1 MIYGYLRVSTE
12 AQDLES
18 QKIGI
23 DNYCEKNNIVID
35 QWVQEKVSG
44 VKEIKARRLGTLQ
57 AKLRKGDT
65 LIAAEISRLGR
76 SSLMILSLVEK
87 LFKRGVNMVFIKQGL
102 NLDAGDGNLQSM
114 MAKMFVCF
122 SALYAEMERELM
134 KGRVKEGIERRKRQ
148 GLPFGRPRGVPWK
161 GSPVKKY
168 LPEMK
173 RLYTEEGCS
182 LADLAKRFSFTP
194 SGISRAL
201 RNAGITTRPRGYH
214 AA

>member
-12 AQDLES
+12 AQDLAS
-18 QKIGI
+18 QKVGI
-23 DNYCEKNNIVID
+23 DSYCEKNNITIS
-35 QWVQEKVSG
+35 QWVEEKVSG
-44 VKEIKARRLGTLQ
+44 VKEIKSRRLGFLQ
-57 AKLRKGDT
+57 SRLRKGDI
-65 LIAAEISRLGR
+65 LIVSEISRLGR

-87 LFKRGVNMVFIKQGL
+87 LFKRGVTMIFIKQGL
-102 NLDAGDGNLQSM
+102 TLDANEANLQSM
-114 MAKMFVCF
+114 MSKMFVCF

-148 GLPFGRPRGVPWK
+148 GLPFGRPGGKPWL
-161 GSPVKKY
+161 GSPMKQY

-173 RLYTEEGCS
+173 RLYTEGRS
-182 LADLAKRFSFTP
+182 LSELAKVFPFTV

-201 RNAGITTRPRGYH
+201 RSAGIITRPRGYH

>member
-1 MIYGYLRVSTE
+1 MSTE

-23 DNYCEKNNIVID
+23 DSYCEKNNIVID
-35 QWVQEKVSG
+35 RWVMEKVSG

-76 SSLMILSLVEK
+76 SSLMVLSLVEK
-87 LFKRGVNMVFIKQGL
+87 LFKRGVTMIFIKQGL
-102 NLDAGDGNLQSM
+102 NLEAGSGDGTLQSM

-122 SALYAEMERELM
+122 SALFAEMERELM

-148 GLPFGRPRGVPWK
+148 GLPFGRPGGKPWL
-161 GSPVKKY
+161 GSPMKQY

-173 RLYTEEGCS
+173 RLYTEGRS
-182 LADLAKRFSFTP
+182 LSELAKVFPFTV

-201 RNAGITTRPRGYH
+201 RSAGIITRPRGYH

>member
-23 DNYCEKNNIVID
+23 DSYCEKNNIVID
-35 QWVQEKVSG
+35 QWVTEKVSG
-44 VKEIKARRLGTLQ
+44 MKEVKSRRLGTLQ

-87 LFKRGVNMVFIKQGL
+87 LFKRGVTMIFIKQGL
-102 NLDAGDGNLQSM
+102 NLEAGDGNLQSM

-148 GLPFGRPRGVPWK
+148 GLPFGRPGGKPWL
-161 GSPVKKY
+161 GSPMKPY

-173 RLYTEEGCS
+173 RLYSEGRS
-182 LADLAKRFSFTP
+182 LSELAKIFPFTV

-201 RNAGITTRPRGYH
+201 RSAGIITRPRGYH

>member
-1 MIYGYLRVSTE
+1 MSTE

-23 DNYCEKNNIVID
+23 DSYCEKNNIVID
-35 QWVQEKVSG
+35 RWVMEKVSG

-87 LFKRGVNMVFIKQGL
+87 LFKRGVTMIFIKQGL
-102 NLDAGDGNLQSM
+102 NLEAGDGNLQSM

-148 GLPFGRPRGVPWK
+148 GLPFGRPGGKPWL
-161 GSPVKKY
+161 GSPMKQY

-173 RLYTEEGCS
+173 RLYTEGRS
-182 LADLAKRFSFTP
+182 LSELAKVFPFTV

-201 RNAGITTRPRGYH
+201 RNAGIITRPRGYH

>member
-18 QKIGI
+18 QKVGI
-23 DNYCEKNNIVID
+23 DSYCEKNNITIEK
-35 QWVQEKVSG
+35 WVEEKVSG
-44 VKEIKARRLGTLQ
+44 VKEIKSRRLGFLQ
-57 AKLRKGDT
+57 ARLRKGDT
-65 LIAAEISRLGR
+65 LIVSEISRLGR

-87 LFKRGVNMVFIKQGL
+87 LFKRGVTMIFIKQGL
-102 NLDAGDGNLQSM
+102 NLEAGDGNLQSM

-148 GLPFGRPRGVPWK
+148 GLPFGRPGGKPWL
-161 GSPVKKY
+161 GSPIKQY

-173 RLYTEEGCS
+173 RLYTEGRS
-182 LADLAKRFSFTP
+182 LSELAKVFPFTV

-201 RNAGITTRPRGYH
+201 RNAGIITRPRGYR